1 LQCTHPTDAGCVKLQ
16 PSPVE
21 MYPDLKY
28 MPYCEGGIYTDG
40 NLNDAFW
47 LDPCNWMP
55 LDQVY
60 DGDPCDITSAEY
72 AVCWGDGL
80 TDPCSMIYAAVRV
93 VDNDQYLVPNS
104 KWNGQDNV
112 EIYVQGDPNGGELW
126 GADSVDQYFDVAQQF
141 KIGKQTTFTT
151 NDWTK
156 WGDGTIPLGGGDP
169 DSADFIGKSRLSGST
184 LIYEIKAKPWKYY
197 GGRNPLEDSVA
208 PELNPGDHVGFD
220 IVVVTAY
227 GSTPE
232 DGSDGEY
239 GALCANSTPQKF
251 IDAANFQRW
260 ELKDYDGSIVPPE
273 CGDWG
278 ILVAD
283 IYFDADCQVGLPDFG
298 VIANEW
304 MDCTDPC
311 SPCSYD
317 PF

>member
-1 LQCTHPTDAGCVKLQ
+1 MTTNGTLA
-16 PSPVE
+16 E
-21 MYPDLKY
+21 
-28 MPYCEGGIYTDG
+28 
-40 NLNDAFW
+40 AFW
-47 LDPCNWMP
+47 GVPGNWIA

-60 DGDPCDITSAEY
+60 AGDPCDPCGDITSAEY
-72 AVCWGDGL
+72 AVCWGDGA
-80 TDPCSMIYAAVRV
+80 DPCSMIYAAVRV
-93 VDNDQYLVPNS
+93 IDNDHYLVPNS
-104 KWNGQDNV
+104 TWNGQDNV
-112 EIYVQGDPNGGELW
+112 EVYVQGDPNGGTAW
-126 GADSVDQYFDVAQQF
+126 GAEDSQRFDVAQQY
-141 KIGKQTTFTT
+141 KIGKQLTYPSS
-151 NDWTK
+151 DWTK

-169 DSADFIGKSRLSGST
+169 DSADFTGKSRLSGST

-239 GALCANSTPQKF
+239 GALSANLDGGKF
-251 IDAANFQRW
+251 KDAAQFQRW
-260 ELKDYDGSIVPPE
+260 ELMDYDGTIVPPE

-278 ILVAD
+278 ILVGD
-283 IYFDADCQVGLPDFG
+283 IYRDADCQVGLPDFG

-311 SPCSYD
+311 SPCGYD